1 MEQNAMTPH
10 EMIAP
15 VRKPSRFGAALRWV
29 GLGALGVA
37 GAVMALMLA
46 LVATMAALIGLVIA
60 AGAVI
65 ALRFTPNVR
74 LKREQTKLLEGR
86 RTADGWVVEAVA
98 PKSR

>member
-10 EMIAP
+10 EMIP
-15 VRKPSRFGAALRWV
+15 PTSKPSRFGAALRWA

-37 GAVMALMLA
+37 GAVLA
-46 LVATMAALIGLVIA
+46 LTLAVVATAVALIGLVVA

-65 ALRFTPNVR
+65 ALRFSPAVR
-74 LKREQTKLLEGR
+74 RKRAQTNLLEGR

>member
-1 MEQNAMTPH
+1 MTPH
-10 EMIAP
+10 EMIPP
-15 VRKPSRFGAALRWV
+15 VHKLSRFGAALRWV

-37 GAVMALMLA
+37 GAVIALMFA
-46 LVATMAALIGLVIA
+46 LFAAAALLIGLVVA

-65 ALRFTPNVR
+65 ALRFSPSVR
-74 LKREQTKLLEGR
+74 HKREQTKLLEGR

>member
-1 MEQNAMTPH
+1 MTPH
-10 EMIAP
+10 ETIAP
-15 VRKPSRFGAALRWV
+15 AGKPSRFGAALRWV

-37 GAVMALMLA
+37 GAVLA
-46 LVATMAALIGLVIA
+46 LTLAVVATAAALIGLVVA

-65 ALRFTPNVR
+65 ALRFSPAVR
-74 LKREQTKLLEGR
+74 RRRAETRLLEGR

>member
-10 EMIAP
+10 EMIPPAG
-15 VRKPSRFGAALRWV
+15 KPSRFGATLRWI

-37 GAVMALMLA
+37 GAVLA
-46 LVATMAALIGLVIA
+46 LALAVVATAAALIGLVVA

-65 ALRFTPNVR
+65 ALRFSPSVR
-74 LKREQTKLLEGR
+74 RRRAETRLLEGR